1 MRRFNLLFGIFVLSL
16 FVIPS
21 FKANAATEVSNE
33 EQLREAISQGGDIVI
48 KDKIEVKDT
57 LVINKDV
64 NITGSISD
72 FCQYI
77 VPQMNKTKLS
87 SIWRF
92 FIFLSLGTKINYRA
106 RYFCLYSSNNFT
118 FNNIFMVLIPFI

>member
-1 MRRFNLLFGIFVLSL
+1 MRKFNLLFGIFVLSL

-64 NITGSISD
+64 NITGSIGINAD
-72 FCQYI
+72 
-77 VPQMNKTKLS
+77 KTL
-87 SIWRF
+87 IEVNG
-92 FIFLSLGTKINYRA
+92 GTVN
-106 RYFCLYSSNNFT
+106 LDV
-118 FNNIFMVLIPFI
+118 VLIVGQVK